1 MAKMASYSKLL
12 VLLAACARQ
21 APRSSAGP
29 PIHPA
34 RPPCGPSVPQS
45 RAQRWRASA
54 RAETRSK
61 RPFTHLNIESAL
73 AARESG
79 YHPPNSPRHT
89 IVTAQ
94 GFGESGG
101 PRSAPRAPFCLSKL
115 EAASRPAFRAR
126 TSSAPR
132 RPRPSPVSP
141 RVFRALRGARRRA
154 RSHRFWRQVI
164 CTARTAASPRARLD
178 TRALVTL
185 LLAGA
190 KCQPAAS
197 ETRPC
202 EDLGRD
208 ATEASRRRRRS
219 SAPRRPQP
227 LPCSATMLE
236 ASRGARV
243 VADVRRDFLARPL

>member
-1 MAKMASYSKLL
+1 M
-12 VLLAACARQ
+12 
-21 APRSSAGP
+21 
-29 PIHPA
+29 
-34 RPPCGPSVPQS
+34 
-45 RAQRWRASA
+45 RA
-54 RAETRSK
+54 
-61 RPFTHLNIESAL
+61 
-73 AARESG
+73 AAREA
-79 YHPPNSPRHT
+79 RL
-89 IVTAQ
+89 
-94 GFGESGG
+94 
-101 PRSAPRAPFCLSKL
+101 APHSVRASSRPHRGRRVQRAPVVRRGVRSLRLFATRFQSS
-115 EAASRPAFRAR
+115 SRR
-126 TSSAPR
+126 
-132 RPRPSPVSP
+132 
-141 RVFRALRGARRRA
+141 ARRRA

-227 LPCSATMLE
+227 LPCSTTMLE
-236 ASRGARV
+236 ASRGARASRTFGETSSRDPFDVAPSPTGHACV
-243 VADVRRDFLARPL
+243 VSGTTKAEQAMRRAVRVRRHAADLRRRRARGRSFTDN

>member
-1 MAKMASYSKLL
+1 MRRG
-12 VLLAACARQ
+12 V
-21 APRSSAGP
+21 RSLRLFATSF
-29 PIHPA
+29 
-34 RPPCGPSVPQS
+34 QS
-45 RAQRWRASA
+45 S
-54 RAETRSK
+54 
-61 RPFTHLNIESAL
+61 
-73 AARESG
+73 
-79 YHPPNSPRHT
+79 
-89 IVTAQ
+89 
-94 GFGESGG
+94 
-101 PRSAPRAPFCLSKL
+101 
-115 EAASRPAFRAR
+115 SRR
-126 TSSAPR
+126 
-132 RPRPSPVSP
+132 
-141 RVFRALRGARRRA
+141 ARRRA

-227 LPCSATMLE
+227 LPCSTTMLE
-236 ASRGARV
+236 ASRGARDV
-243 VADVRRDFLARPL
+243 SYVRRDSSRDPFDVAPSPTGHACVVEGASTLERAQGGAAQATRVSGRLRHGREPRGGYTGIPAYP